1 MVLLAVLVLSR
12 TLASET
18 KVLVDDELAANGV
31 TGGAEGE
38 ADDSGCVSRVSL
50 RPLGGLNDS
59 EPSGGLLLR
68 SHWEHEQ
75 S

>member
-18 KVLVDDELAANGV
+18 KVLVDDELAADGE

-38 ADDSGCVSRVSL
+38 ADDSSCISRVSL
-50 RPLGGLNDS
+50 RPLRGLKD
-59 EPSGGLLLR
+59 
-68 SHWEHEQ
+68 
-75 S
+75 